1 MKLIEKLENR
11 DAIKKALEI
20 EIKNRYIN
28 IDGKTKPFSKY
39 ILAEI
44 KKIIKLLPKNE
55 KWRNMYKVFESYP
68 FLMMAERIRAVN
80 EFCELLV
87 EQYVE
92 YIPEEKLEKKQ
103 FTNNPDLTDVTYC
116 KGVGPKIATL
126 LNKLKIYTVS
136 DLLNYYPSKHLDYSK
151 RTKIKDIKEGE
162 NVTIFGEIRHV
173 NIFNSPNK
181 NMCILTIEVYDGTGK
196 IKSTWFYKK
205 LNRKMQEHYKSNYP
219 QGANII
225 LSGVAKRDN
234 YYGGYTVERQEATVI
249 TADFEQKDVIHNAR
263 IVPIYPLCENMN
275 VKVLRRAIFNAIEIY
290 ADKIENILPEY
301 IIEQYNLLDKKTAI
315 KQIHFPDNFEILE
328 QAKKTLIFEELF
340 IMQLKFLLIRE
351 QVRKTIKTEKINI
364 KPNGLVDKFIKNLP
378 FKLTEG
384 QNKAFN
390 EILNDLNS
398 TEPMQRLLQGD
409 VGSGKTV
416 VACMMLLAAV
426 ENGYQGA
433 MMAPTEILATQHYKN
448 FTEWLT
454 PLGLHVG
461 LFVGKHGAKI
471 RREMQTNL
479 ANGQTHIAIGTHAL
493 IQDGV
498 EFKNLGAVVVDEQHK
513 FGVKQRKDLAQKG
526 VNPQL
531 LTMTATPIPRTL
543 ALSVHGDLD
552 ITSIDELP
560 KGRKSIITTH
570 ISGSTMRKQA
580 YDLIRAEVKK
590 GHRAYIVFPLIDESE
605 ALSAKAATK
614 EAEKLKEK
622 IFPDLKIGLV
632 HGKLSAQE
640 KEENMLK
647 FKKGEYDILVS
658 TTVIEVGVDVPEATV
673 MIIENAERFGLS
685 QLHQLRGRVGRS
697 SRQSYCILASDTKS
711 PETKARLN
719 VMTQTNNGFVI
730 AEKDLQLRGP
740 GEFMGTRQSGLPSLM
755 IADLVQDVE
764 ILEVARCAAINF
776 VKEDNLENHRA
787 LKVLIDRKLD
797 EIRSYISSG

>member
-1 MKLIEKLENR
+1 MKLIEKLEHK

-28 IDGKTKPFSKY
+28 INGKTKPFSKY
-39 ILAEI
+39 ILSEI

-55 KWRNMYKVFESYP
+55 KWRNMYKTFESYQM
-68 FLMMAERIRAVN
+68 LMLAERIKVIN
-80 EFCELLV
+80 DFCELLM
-87 EQYVE
+87 EPYIE
-92 YIPEEKLEKKQ
+92 YAPPEKKQ
-103 FTNNPDLTDVTYC
+103 YSNNPNLTDVTYC
-116 KGVGPKIATL
+116 KGVGPKIAVL
-126 LNKLKIYTVS
+126 LNKLKIYTVM
-136 DLLNYYPSKHLDYSK
+136 DLLTYYPSKHLDYTN
-151 RTKIKDIKEGE
+151 RTKIKNIKEGE
-162 NVTIFGEIRHV
+162 NVTIFGEIKDT
-173 NIFNSPNK
+173 NIFNSPTK
-181 NMCILTIEVYDGTGK
+181 NMCILTVTITDGTGIVK
-196 IKSTWFYKK
+196 ATWFYKK
-205 LNRKMQEHYKSNYP
+205 LNRKIQEHYKANYP
-219 QGANII
+219 KGAGII
-225 LSGVAKRDN
+225 ISGVAKRDN
-234 YYGGYTVERQEATVI
+234 YYGGYTIDKQEATVI
-249 TADFEQKDVIHNAR
+249 TADFNQKDTIHNAR

-275 VKVLRRAIFNAIEIY
+275 VKVLRRAIFNAIETYI
-290 ADKIENILPEY
+290 DKVENILPNN
-301 IIEQYNLLDKKTAI
+301 IIEEYNLLDKQTAI

-340 IMQLKFLLIRE
+340 ILQLKFILIRE
-351 QVRKTIKTEKINI
+351 QVRKTISTEKINI
-364 KPNGLVDKFIKNLP
+364 KPNGLVDKFVKSLP

-390 EILNDLNS
+390 EILSDLNS

-433 MMAPTEILATQHYKN
+433 IMAPTEILATQHYKN
-448 FTEWLT
+448 FVEWLT

-498 EFKNLGAVVVDEQHK
+498 EFKNLGAVVVDEQHR
-513 FGVKQRKDLAQKG
+513 FGVKQRKELAQKG

-552 ITSIDELP
+552 VTTIDELP
-560 KGRKSIITTH
+560 KGRKPIITTF
-570 ISGSTMRKQA
+570 ISGSTMRKEA
-580 YDLIRAEVKK
+580 YNLIRKEIKK
-590 GHRAYIVFPLIDESE
+590 GNRAYIVFPLIDESE
-605 ALSAKAATK
+605 TLSAKAATK
-614 EAEKLKEK
+614 EAEKLQTK

-640 KEENMLK
+640 KEENMQK

-697 SRQSYCILASDTKS
+697 DRQSYCILASDTKS

-740 GEFMGTRQSGLPSLM
+740 GEFMGTRQSGLPDLM
-755 IADLVQDVE
+755 IADLVHDVE
-764 ILEVARCAAINF
+764 ILEAARNAAIKF
-776 VKEDNLENHRA
+776 SKEDKLSNYPTLQI
-787 LKVLIDRKLD
+787 LIEEKLN
-797 EIRSYISSG
+797 EMRSFVSAG